1 MRRETHPHYGDQFEY
16 LADCFEVTRLR
27 CDAYGLRTEALETE
41 RMARYSER
49 HGFDT
54 ERNHLLEIYYD
65 LERSISQKEQTILRR
80 KQDSR
85 SSGTTFAIDQVAEA
99 HHLSD
104 AEVRIVE
111 VLLYN
116 EALGRHQTRYS
127 TGNDLLN
134 LLFPNPVDALRHSA
148 LLGPSSNLVAQGL
161 VRMVQ
166 EDDASNFLR
175 HSYEASEKVLRE
187 VLGVRLQSTNGYARA
202 GNASGGEGERD
213 IDQLAGELQSGQ
225 MTAVPEG
232 PFRALDP
239 RFTVDR
245 VILDV
250 EARSAVEDVL
260 WQVREGRFLLEDWEM
275 GKLLEKGR
283 GVVALFA
290 GLPGTGKTMTAEA
303 MAGSLGKKLLIADY
317 AQLESKWIGETEKN
331 IVAVFRMAA
340 ELDAVLLIDEA
351 DAILAGRLDGN
362 HYNDRAYNRQVS
374 LLLQELENFDG
385 LCVLTTN
392 REMSL
397 DVGLARRISASITF
411 GVPQVEERERLW
423 RGLVSPRVPLAADVD
438 FTELAAR
445 FALTGGHIKNVVVA
459 ALRGAAR
466 AHGANARLT
475 QADFIRAA
483 EAEKKSFIANPRAIG
498 FKSGKGFAY
507 S

>member
-1 MRRETHPHYGDQFEY
+1 MPTGCAPKHSRPSGWR
-16 LADCFEVTRLR
+16 A
-27 CDAYGLRTEALETE
+27 
-41 RMARYSER
+41 YSER

-202 GNASGGEGERD
+202 GNASGGGRAN

-225 MTAVPEG
+225 MTAVG
-232 PFRALDP
+232 GRSGRSIP

-245 VILDV
+245 VILMSTLV
-250 EARSAVEDVL
+250 PPSRMCSGRSA
-260 WQVREGRFLLEDWEM
+260 GPFPPEDWEM
-275 GKLLEKGR
+275 GKLLRKKAGA
-283 GVVALFA
+283 VVAFRRVA
-290 GLPGTGKTMTAEA
+290 GHRQDDDR
-303 MAGSLGKKLLIADY
+303 GSHGRLVGKKLLIADY

-331 IVAVFRMAA
+331 IRLFRMAA
-340 ELDAVLLIDEA
+340 ELDAV
-351 DAILAGRLDGN
+351 
-362 HYNDRAYNRQVS
+362 
-374 LLLQELENFDG
+374 
-385 LCVLTTN
+385 
-392 REMSL
+392 
-397 DVGLARRISASITF
+397 
-411 GVPQVEERERLW
+411 P
-423 RGLVSPRVPLAADVD
+423 
-438 FTELAAR
+438 
-445 FALTGGHIKNVVVA
+445 
-459 ALRGAAR
+459 
-466 AHGANARLT
+466 
-475 QADFIRAA
+475 
-483 EAEKKSFIANPRAIG
+483 
-498 FKSGKGFAY
+498 
-507 S
+507 